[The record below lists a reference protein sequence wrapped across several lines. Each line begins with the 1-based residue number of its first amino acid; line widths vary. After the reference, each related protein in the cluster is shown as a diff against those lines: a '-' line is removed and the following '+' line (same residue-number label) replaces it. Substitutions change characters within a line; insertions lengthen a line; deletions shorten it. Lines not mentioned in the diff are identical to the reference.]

1 MLLAFLCKQYDRFS
15 NELDCDSQQMR
26 LFSKTIFKTTLL
38 KFWLF
43 FFKLPAS
50 NRSLCYSL
58 FLSFFLL
65 SILDPLVFIFLKLT
79 WDSTV
84 SCFHLVSDIQVGGC
98 VCTCTGFACDLASFL
113 FLYLW
118 LFIASIRMIMGPA
131 VLLKAKEEFA
141 LNSNKGS
148 GNVKCGMFHLLH
160 LFFKTVHTCVSVPNN

>member
-1 MLLAFLCKQYDRFS
+1 MLLTFLCKQYDRFS

-43 FFKLPAS
+43 FSSSLLPTGA
-50 NRSLCYSL
+50 CVI
-58 FLSFFLL
+58 LSFFLL

-160 LFFKTVHTCVSVPNN
+160 LFFKTVHTSVSVPNN